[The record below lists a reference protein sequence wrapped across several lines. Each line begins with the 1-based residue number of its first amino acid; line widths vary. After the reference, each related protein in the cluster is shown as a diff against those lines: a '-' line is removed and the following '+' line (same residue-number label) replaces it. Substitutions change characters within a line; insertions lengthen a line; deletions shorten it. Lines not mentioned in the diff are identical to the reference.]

1 MSNKA
6 KFKSSINSRLGN
18 RTAFDRIRSLLDEVK
33 KRSNEEDS
41 GGSFY
46 GISLYTNKLTIRN
59 FKQIFQNNEEF
70 IKEVVRASGSTKIDK
85 SGHFLEIFVEVP
97 EITGLLPKPE
107 LKILVDII
115 NNKDALVA
123 AAGPFNELIT
133 QSIEGDRNVLRR
145 SGSSVASSLDW
156 LNTANKKLSAVE
168 SVNKSVDKIFETMEI
183 ISMYPK
189 VYKYCK
195 QNEFV
200 GIGST
205 IEVEFPNDNN
215 KIIPTMAYG
224 IYKNVLEGFIDLDDD
239 KTADPG
245 EDIKRIIEDVTSR

>member
-46 GISLYTNKLTIRN
+46 GISLYTNKLTIRK
-59 FKQIFQNNEEF
+59 FKEIFQNNEEF
-70 IKEVVRASGSTKIDK
+70 IKEVVRASGSTKIEK

-123 AAGPFNELIT
+123 SAGPLNALITESEAARQELIA
-133 QSIEGDRNVLRR
+133 
-145 SGSSVASSLDW
+145 SGLLPDASSLQ
-156 LNTANKKLSAVE
+156 TSISSKKLSATLDVKK
-168 SVNKSVDKIFETMEI
+168 SVNKIFETMEI

-189 VYKYCK
+189 VYRYCK

-205 IEVEFPNDNN
+205 IEVEFPTDNN

-224 IYKNVLEGFIDLDDD
+224 IYKNVLQGFIDLDDD

-245 EDIKRIIEDVTSR
+245 EDIKRIIEDVISR